1 MHCTESPGIDTGS
14 LPLSRFDRCFRSR
27 LGANLRMLAIA
38 KRLVDKS
45 TATAEGNFL
54 FSAQIV
60 ACPFASVKFSSVK

>member
-1 MHCTESPGIDTGS
+1 
-14 LPLSRFDRCFRSR
+14 
-27 LGANLRMLAIA
+27 MLAIA

-54 FSAQIV
+54 FSAQIL